1 MTKLR
6 RLLLIIDETDAYVP
20 RSVRNAVEAH
30 ERGEPSREG
39 DPIKL
44 LEARIRTRPDIL
56 ARFHA
61 VASTTPMGCA

>member
-6 RLLLIIDETDAYVP
+6 RLMLLIDETDAYVP
-20 RSVRNAVEAH
+20 LSVRNAVEAH

-44 LEARIRTRPDIL
+44 LEARICTRSDIL
-56 ARFHA
+56 ARFRA
-61 VASTTPMGCA
+61 VASTTPMAFA